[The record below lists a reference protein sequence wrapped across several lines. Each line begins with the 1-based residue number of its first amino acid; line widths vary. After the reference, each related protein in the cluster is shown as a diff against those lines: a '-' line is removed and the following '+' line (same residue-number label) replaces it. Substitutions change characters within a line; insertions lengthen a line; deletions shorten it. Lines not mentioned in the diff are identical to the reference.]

1 MHFQLLFCFR
11 LFIFDQVSVDTFYCY
26 TNLLLRKSQE
36 PVLTHNHGSQKTKE
50 PIQEPT
56 LNCFFVANSFM
67 KPARFFEKF
76 LKKIWNRRLFIYSKF
91 KKSQRSFYLD
101 VFLKPRNTTG
111 FALLCEGYVYHD
123 RD

>member
-1 MHFQLLFCFR
+1 M
-11 LFIFDQVSVDTFYCY
+11 V
-26 TNLLLRKSQE
+26 LRKSQE

-56 LNCFFVANSFM
+56 LNRFFVADSFM

-76 LKKIWNRRLFIYSKF
+76 R
-91 KKSQRSFYLD
+91 KSQRSFYLE

>member
-11 LFIFDQVSVDTFYCY
+11 IFIFDQISVDTFYCD

-36 PVLTHNHGSQKTKE
+36 LVLTHNHGSQKTKE

-76 LKKIWNRRLFIYSKF
+76 LKNNLEPEVIFIFKKF
-91 KKSQRSFYLD
+91 KKSQRSFYLE

-111 FALLCEGYVYHD
+111 FCPAL
-123 RD
+123 

>member
-1 MHFQLLFCFR
+1 MVHFQLLFCFHI
-11 LFIFDQVSVDTFYCY
+11 LIFDQVSVDTFYCY

-56 LNCFFVANSFM
+56 LNCFFVADSFM

-76 LKKIWNRRLFIYSKF
+76 LKKNLEPEVIFIFKSLKRAKGLFIWMF
-91 KKSQRSFYLD
+91 F
-101 VFLKPRNTTG
+101 
-111 FALLCEGYVYHD
+111 
-123 RD
+123 